1 MDTAISAA
9 WIQAVTAIVLAVFTA
24 ATGWLFYQI
33 NQLHTRIS
41 SLKDFNAELMR
52 VHEGENRIFREDM
65 ISRLSRIEGRANGK
79 RE

>member
-9 WIQAVTAIVLAVFTA
+9 WIQAVTAIVLCLFTA

-33 NQLHTRIS
+33 NQLHVRIG
-41 SLKDFNAELMR
+41 SLRDFSADLMR
-52 VHEGENRIFREDM
+52 QHELENREFREDM
-65 ISRLSRIEGRANGK
+65 IARLARIEGRRV